1 MRKYLSIFLFTVIST
16 VCCHAEIT
24 MSQCVDK
31 ALANYPLI
39 KKYDLIAS
47 TCNIELSDINK
58 SWLPRISTYAQGTVQ
73 NVVPS
78 FPKTLSGVLD
88 QMGQP
93 MEGLS
98 KFQYKVGVDV
108 SQTIWDGG
116 VSKAQ
121 REMKRASAQTQ
132 RDALDVELYAVR
144 QRVENLYFAILLT
157 QEQIEQNNNTATL
170 IKSNLEKLRS
180 MLANGTAM
188 QSDVNMVEA
197 QLLGLEQNIIKAR
210 SALKGY
216 RRVLE
221 LFIGEDLNGE
231 KLVRP
236 DVELPSET
244 ESNRPELRLFES
256 RLAATKVAQ
265 RLSDTSLMPKIG
277 LFAQA
282 YYGYPGFDYFKS
294 MLNRNLSF
302 NILAGIKVN
311 WNIDSFYTRKN
322 VARKTTVESE
332 NILAEKDTFL
342 FNSDMQTA
350 SQKETIDGLRE
361 VMANDAR
368 IISLRTSVREAAE
381 SQLRNGIIDTTTLLT
396 KITDENQAKL
406 TAQFHDIQL
415 LLEITNLKYTLNR

>member
-1 MRKYLSIFLFTVIST
+1 MRKHFAILLFTVISMI
-16 VCCHAEIT
+16 CCHAEIT

-58 SWLPRISTYAQGTVQ
+58 SWLPHISTYAQGTVQ

-121 REMKRASAQTQ
+121 REMKRATAETQ
-132 RDALDVELYAVR
+132 KDALDVELYAVR

-236 DVELPSET
+236 DVAFPYET
-244 ESNRPELRLFES
+244 KSNRPELRLFES

-294 MLNRNLSF
+294 MINRDLSF

-322 VARKTTVESE
+322 VARKTTVDRK

-361 VMANDAR
+361 VMANDGR

-406 TAQFHDIQL
+406 TAQFHEIQL
-415 LLEITNLKYTLNR
+415 LQEITNLKYTLNR

>member
-132 RDALDVELYAVR
+132 RDALDVELYTVR

-415 LLEITNLKYTLNR
+415 LQEITNLKYTLNR

>member
-1 MRKYLSIFLFTVIST
+1 MKKYLSILLVTVIST
-16 VCCHAEIT
+16 LCCHAEIT

-31 ALANYPLI
+31 ALANYPMI
-39 KKYDLIAS
+39 RQYNLIAS
-47 TCNIELSDINK
+47 TRDIELSDINK
-58 SWLPRISTYAQGTVQ
+58 SWLPRINTYAQGTVQ

-98 KFQYKVGVDV
+98 KFQYKVGLDV
-108 SQTIWDGG
+108 AQTIWDGG

-132 RDALDVELYAVR
+132 KDALDVGLYAVR

-197 QLLGLEQNIIKAR
+197 QLLGLEQNIIEAR
-210 SALKGY
+210 STLKGY
-216 RRVLE
+216 RHVLG
-221 LFIGEDLNGE
+221 LFIGENLDGE
-231 KLVRP
+231 QLVRP
-236 DVELPSET
+236 DIVLPSET

-294 MLNRNLSF
+294 MINRDLSF

-322 VARKTTVESE
+322 VARKTTVDRE

-350 SQKETIDGLRE
+350 SQIETIDGLRE
-361 VMANDAR
+361 VMTNDAR

-406 TAQFHDIQL
+406 TARFHEIQL
-415 LLEITNLKYTLNR
+415 LQEITNLKYTLNR

>member
-170 IKSNLEKLRS
+170 IKSNLEKLHS

-197 QLLGLEQNIIKAR
+197 QLLGLEQNIIEAR

-256 RLAATKVAQ
+256 RLAATKVTQ

-342 FNSDMQTA
+342 FNSDMQSA

-361 VMANDAR
+361 VMTNDAR

-406 TAQFHDIQL
+406 TAQFHEIQL
-415 LLEITNLKYTLNR
+415 LQEITNLKYTLNR

>member
-108 SQTIWDGG
+108 SQTIWDGS

-197 QLLGLEQNIIKAR
+197 QLLGLEQNIIEAR

-256 RLAATKVAQ
+256 RLAATKVTQ

-342 FNSDMQTA
+342 FNSDMQSA

-361 VMANDAR
+361 VMTNDAR

-415 LLEITNLKYTLNR
+415 LQEITNLKYTLNR

>member
-98 KFQYKVGVDV
+98 KFQYKVGLDV

-132 RDALDVELYAVR
+132 KDALDVELYAVR

-170 IKSNLEKLRS
+170 IKRNLEKLRS

-197 QLLGLEQNIIKAR
+197 QLLGLEQNIIEAR

-236 DVELPSET
+236 DVAFPYET
-244 ESNRPELRLFES
+244 KSNRPELRLFES

-265 RLSDTSLMPKIG
+265 RLSDTSLIPKIG

-294 MLNRNLSF
+294 MINRDLSF

-322 VARKTTVESE
+322 VARKTTVDRK

-342 FNSDMQTA
+342 FNSDMQSA

-361 VMANDAR
+361 VMTNDAR

-406 TAQFHDIQL
+406 TAQFHEIQL

>member
-1 MRKYLSIFLFTVIST
+1 MKKYLSILLVTVIST
-16 VCCHAEIT
+16 LCCHAEIT

-31 ALANYPLI
+31 ALANYPMI
-39 KKYDLIAS
+39 RQYNLIAS
-47 TCNIELSDINK
+47 TRDIELSDINK
-58 SWLPRISTYAQGTVQ
+58 SWLPRINTYAQGTVQ

-98 KFQYKVGVDV
+98 KFQYKVGLDV
-108 SQTIWDGG
+108 AQTIWDGG

-132 RDALDVELYAVR
+132 KDALDVELYAVR

-197 QLLGLEQNIIKAR
+197 QLLGLEQNIIEAR

-216 RRVLE
+216 RHVLG
-221 LFIGEDLNGE
+221 LFIGENLNGE
-231 KLVRP
+231 QLVRP
-236 DVELPSET
+236 NIVLPSET

-256 RLAATKVAQ
+256 RLAATKVTQ

-294 MLNRNLSF
+294 MINRDLSF

-322 VARKTTVESE
+322 AARKTTVDRE

-350 SQKETIDGLRE
+350 SQIETIDGLRE
-361 VMANDAR
+361 VMTNDAR

-406 TAQFHDIQL
+406 TARFHEIQL
-415 LLEITNLKYTLNR
+415 LQEITNLKYTLNR

>member
-78 FPKTLSGVLD
+78 FPKTLSSVLD

-98 KFQYKVGVDV
+98 KFQYKVGLDV
-108 SQTIWDGG
+108 AQTIWDGG

-132 RDALDVELYAVR
+132 KDALDVELYAVR

-170 IKSNLEKLRS
+170 IRSNLEKLRS

-197 QLLGLEQNIIKAR
+197 QLLGLEQNIIEAR

-221 LFIGEDLNGE
+221 LFIGEKLNGE

-294 MLNRNLSF
+294 MLNRDLSF

-322 VARKTTVESE
+322 VARKTTVDRKKF
-332 NILAEKDTFL
+332 LAEKDTFL

-415 LLEITNLKYTLNR
+415 LQEITNLKYTLNR

>member
-58 SWLPRISTYAQGTVQ
+58 SWQPRISTYAQGTVQ

-78 FPKTLSGVLD
+78 FPKTISGVLD

-132 RDALDVELYAVR
+132 RDALDVELYTVR

-221 LFIGEDLNGE
+221 LFIGEKLNGE

-244 ESNRPELRLFES
+244 KSNRPELRLFES

-265 RLSDTSLMPKIG
+265 RLSDTSLIPKIG

-294 MLNRNLSF
+294 MINRNLSF

-322 VARKTTVESE
+322 VARKTTVDRKK
-332 NILAEKDTFL
+332 ILAEKDTFL
-342 FNSDMQTA
+342 FNSDMQSA

-361 VMANDAR
+361 VMTNDAR

>member
-1 MRKYLSIFLFTVIST
+1 MKKYLSILLVTVIST
-16 VCCHAEIT
+16 LCCHAEIT

-31 ALANYPLI
+31 ALANYPMI
-39 KKYDLIAS
+39 RQYNLIAS
-47 TCNIELSDINK
+47 TRDIELSDINK
-58 SWLPRISTYAQGTVQ
+58 SWLPRINTYAQGTVQ

-98 KFQYKVGVDV
+98 KFQYKVGLDV
-108 SQTIWDGG
+108 AQTIWDGG

-132 RDALDVELYAVR
+132 KDALDVELYAVR

-197 QLLGLEQNIIKAR
+197 QLLGLEQNIIEAR

-216 RRVLE
+216 RHVLG
-221 LFIGEDLNGE
+221 LFIGENLNGE
-231 KLVRP
+231 QLVRP
-236 DVELPSET
+236 DIVLPSET

-256 RLAATKVAQ
+256 RLAATKVTQ

-322 VARKTTVESE
+322 VARKTTVDME

-350 SQKETIDGLRE
+350 SQIETIDGLRE
-361 VMANDAR
+361 VMTNDAR

-406 TAQFHDIQL
+406 TARFHEIQL
-415 LLEITNLKYTLNR
+415 LQEITNLKYTLNR

>member
-1 MRKYLSIFLFTVIST
+1 MRKHFTILLFTVIST
-16 VCCHAEIT
+16 ICCHAEIT

-88 QMGQP
+88 QLGQP

-121 REMKRASAQTQ
+121 REMKRATAETQ
-132 RDALDVELYAVR
+132 KDALDVELYAVR

-170 IKSNLEKLRS
+170 IRSNLEKLRS
-180 MLANGTAM
+180 MFANGTAM

-197 QLLGLEQNIIKAR
+197 QLLGLEQNIIEAR

-236 DVELPSET
+236 NVAFPSET

-256 RLAATKVAQ
+256 RLAATKVTQ

-415 LLEITNLKYTLNR
+415 LQEITNLKYTLNR

>member
-132 RDALDVELYAVR
+132 RDALDVELYAAR

-197 QLLGLEQNIIKAR
+197 QLLGLEQNIIEAR

-236 DVELPSET
+236 DVAFPHET
-244 ESNRPELRLFES
+244 KSNRPELRLFES

-294 MLNRNLSF
+294 MINRDLSF

-322 VARKTTVESE
+322 VARKTTVDRK

-342 FNSDMQTA
+342 FNSDMQSA

-361 VMANDAR
+361 VMTNDAR

-415 LLEITNLKYTLNR
+415 LQEITNLKYTLNR

>member
-1 MRKYLSIFLFTVIST
+1 MRKHFAILLFTVIST
-16 VCCHAEIT
+16 ICCHAEIT

-121 REMKRASAQTQ
+121 REMKRATAETQ
-132 RDALDVELYAVR
+132 KDALDVELYAVR

-170 IKSNLEKLRS
+170 IRSNLEKLRS
-180 MLANGTAM
+180 MFANGTAM

-197 QLLGLEQNIIKAR
+197 QLLGLEQNIIEAW

-236 DVELPSET
+236 DVAFPSET

-256 RLAATKVAQ
+256 RLAATKVTQ

-302 NILAGIKVN
+302 
-311 WNIDSFYTRKN
+311 
-322 VARKTTVESE
+322 

-381 SQLRNGIIDTTTLLT
+381 SQLRNGVIDTTALLT
-396 KITDENQAKL
+396 KITDENLAKL
-406 TAQFHDIQL
+406 TVQFHEIQL
-415 LLEITNLKYTLNR
+415 LQEITNLKYTLNR

>member
-1 MRKYLSIFLFTVIST
+1 MKKYLSILLVTVIST
-16 VCCHAEIT
+16 LCCHAEIT

-31 ALANYPLI
+31 ALANYPMI
-39 KKYDLIAS
+39 RQYNLIAS
-47 TCNIELSDINK
+47 TRDIELSDINK

-108 SQTIWDGG
+108 SQTIWDGS

-132 RDALDVELYAVR
+132 KDALDVELYAVR

-188 QSDVNMVEA
+188 QSDINMVEA
-197 QLLGLEQNIIKAR
+197 QLLGLEQNIIEAR

-216 RRVLE
+216 RHVLG
-221 LFIGEDLNGE
+221 LFIGENLDGE
-231 KLVRP
+231 QLVRP
-236 DVELPSET
+236 DIVLPSET

-294 MLNRNLSF
+294 MLNRDLSF

-322 VARKTTVESE
+322 VARKTTVDRE

-350 SQKETIDGLRE
+350 SQIETIDGLRE
-361 VMANDAR
+361 VMTNDAR

-406 TAQFHDIQL
+406 TARFHEIQL
-415 LLEITNLKYTLNR
+415 LQEITNLKYTLNR

>member
-1 MRKYLSIFLFTVIST
+1 MRKHFAILLFTVIST
-16 VCCHAEIT
+16 ICCHAEIT

-88 QMGQP
+88 QLGQP

-121 REMKRASAQTQ
+121 REMKRATAETQ
-132 RDALDVELYAVR
+132 KDALDVELYAVR

-170 IKSNLEKLRS
+170 IRSNLEKLRS
-180 MLANGTAM
+180 MFANGAAM

-197 QLLGLEQNIIKAR
+197 QLLGLEQNITEAR

-236 DVELPSET
+236 DVAFPSET

-256 RLAATKVAQ
+256 RLAATKVTQ

-406 TAQFHDIQL
+406 TAQFHGIQL
-415 LLEITNLKYTLNR
+415 LQEITNLKYTLNR

>member
-1 MRKYLSIFLFTVIST
+1 MKKYLSILLFTVIST
-16 VCCHAEIT
+16 ICCHAEIT

-78 FPKTLSGVLD
+78 FPKTLSSVLD

-98 KFQYKVGVDV
+98 KFQYKVGLDV
-108 SQTIWDGG
+108 AQTIWDGG

-132 RDALDVELYAVR
+132 KDALDVELYAVR

-170 IKSNLEKLRS
+170 IRSNLEKLRS

-197 QLLGLEQNIIKAR
+197 QLLGLEQNIIEAR

-221 LFIGEDLNGE
+221 LFIGEKLNGE

-294 MLNRNLSF
+294 MLNRDLSF

-322 VARKTTVESE
+322 VARKTTVDRKKF
-332 NILAEKDTFL
+332 LAEKDTFL

-415 LLEITNLKYTLNR
+415 LQEITNLKYTLNR

>member
-1 MRKYLSIFLFTVIST
+1 MKKYLSILLVTVIST
-16 VCCHAEIT
+16 LCCHAEIT

-31 ALANYPLI
+31 ALANYPMI
-39 KKYDLIAS
+39 RQYNLIAS
-47 TCNIELSDINK
+47 TRDIELSDINK
-58 SWLPRISTYAQGTVQ
+58 SWLPRINTYAQGTVQ

-98 KFQYKVGVDV
+98 KFQYKVGLDV
-108 SQTIWDGG
+108 AQTIWDGG

-132 RDALDVELYAVR
+132 KDALDVELYAVR

-180 MLANGTAM
+180 MFANGAAM

-197 QLLGLEQNIIKAR
+197 QLLGLEQNITEAR

-221 LFIGEDLNGE
+221 LFIGESLHGE

-236 DVELPSET
+236 DVVLPSET

-256 RLAATKVAQ
+256 RLAATKVTQ

-294 MLNRNLSF
+294 MINRDLSF

-322 VARKTTVESE
+322 VARKTTVDRE

-350 SQKETIDGLRE
+350 SQIETIDGLRE
-361 VMANDAR
+361 VMTNDAR

-406 TAQFHDIQL
+406 TARFHEIQL
-415 LLEITNLKYTLNR
+415 LQEITNLKYTLNR

>member
-1 MRKYLSIFLFTVIST
+1 MKKYLSILLVTVIST
-16 VCCHAEIT
+16 LCCHAEIT

-31 ALANYPLI
+31 ALANYPMI
-39 KKYDLIAS
+39 RQYNLIAS
-47 TCNIELSDINK
+47 TRDIELSDINK
-58 SWLPRISTYAQGTVQ
+58 SWLPRINTYAQGTVQ

-98 KFQYKVGVDV
+98 KFQYKVGLDV
-108 SQTIWDGG
+108 AQTIWDGG

-132 RDALDVELYAVR
+132 KDALDVELYAVR

-197 QLLGLEQNIIKAR
+197 QLLGLEQNIIEAR

-216 RRVLE
+216 RHVLG
-221 LFIGEDLNGE
+221 LFIGENLDGE
-231 KLVRP
+231 QLVRP
-236 DVELPSET
+236 DIVLPSET

-294 MLNRNLSF
+294 MINRDLSF

-322 VARKTTVESE
+322 VARKTTVDRE

-350 SQKETIDGLRE
+350 SQIETIDGLRE
-361 VMANDAR
+361 VMTNDAR

-406 TAQFHDIQL
+406 TARFHEIQL
-415 LLEITNLKYTLNR
+415 LQEITNLKYTLNR

>member
-93 MEGLS
+93 MEGLG

-197 QLLGLEQNIIKAR
+197 QLLGLEQNIIEAR

-221 LFIGEDLNGE
+221 LFIGEKLNGE

-294 MLNRNLSF
+294 MINRDLSF

-322 VARKTTVESE
+322 VARKTTVDRK

-415 LLEITNLKYTLNR
+415 LQEITNLKYTLNR

>member
-1 MRKYLSIFLFTVIST
+1 MRKHFAILLVTVIST
-16 VCCHAEIT
+16 LCCHAEIT

-31 ALANYPLI
+31 ALANYPMI
-39 KKYDLIAS
+39 RQYNLIAS
-47 TCNIELSDINK
+47 TRDIELSDINK
-58 SWLPRISTYAQGTVQ
+58 SWLPRINTYAQGTVQ

-98 KFQYKVGVDV
+98 KFQYKVGLDV
-108 SQTIWDGG
+108 AQTIWDGG
-116 VSKAQ
+116 VSKTQ
-121 REMKRASAQTQ
+121 REMKRTSAQTQ
-132 RDALDVELYAVR
+132 KDALDVELYAVR

-170 IKSNLEKLRS
+170 IRSNLEKLRS
-180 MLANGTAM
+180 MFANGAAM

-197 QLLGLEQNIIKAR
+197 QLLGLEQNITEAR

-216 RRVLE
+216 RHVLG
-221 LFIGEDLNGE
+221 LFIGENLDGE
-231 KLVRP
+231 QLVRP
-236 DVELPSET
+236 DIVLPSET

-294 MLNRNLSF
+294 MINRDLSF

-322 VARKTTVESE
+322 VARKTTVDRE

-350 SQKETIDGLRE
+350 SQIETIDGLRE
-361 VMANDAR
+361 VMTNDAR

-406 TAQFHDIQL
+406 TARFHEIQL
-415 LLEITNLKYTLNR
+415 LQEITNLKYTLNR

>member
-132 RDALDVELYAVR
+132 RDALDVELYTVR

-236 DVELPSET
+236 DVAFPYET
-244 ESNRPELRLFES
+244 KSNRPELRLFES
-256 RLAATKVAQ
+256 RLAATKVTQ

-311 WNIDSFYTRKN
+311 WNIDPFYTRKN

-406 TAQFHDIQL
+406 TAQFHEIQL
-415 LLEITNLKYTLNR
+415 LQEITNLKYTLNR

>member
-1 MRKYLSIFLFTVIST
+1 MKKYLSILLVTVIST
-16 VCCHAEIT
+16 LCCHAEIT

-31 ALANYPLI
+31 ALANYPMI
-39 KKYDLIAS
+39 RQYNLIAS
-47 TCNIELSDINK
+47 TRDIELSDINK
-58 SWLPRISTYAQGTVQ
+58 SWLPRINTYAQGTVQ

-98 KFQYKVGVDV
+98 KFQYKVGLDV
-108 SQTIWDGG
+108 AQTIWDGG

-132 RDALDVELYAVR
+132 KDALDVELYAVR

-197 QLLGLEQNIIKAR
+197 QLLGLEQNIIEAR

-216 RRVLE
+216 RHVLG
-221 LFIGEDLNGE
+221 LFIGENLDGE
-231 KLVRP
+231 QLVRP
-236 DVELPSET
+236 DIVLPSET

-294 MLNRNLSF
+294 MINRDLSF

-322 VARKTTVESE
+322 VARKTTVDRE

-350 SQKETIDGLRE
+350 SQKETIAGLRE
-361 VMANDAR
+361 VMTNDAR

-406 TAQFHDIQL
+406 TARFHEIQL
-415 LLEITNLKYTLNR
+415 LQEITNLKYTLNR

>member
-1 MRKYLSIFLFTVIST
+1 MKKYLSILLVTVIST
-16 VCCHAEIT
+16 LCCHAEIT

-31 ALANYPLI
+31 ALANYPMI
-39 KKYDLIAS
+39 RQYNLIAS
-47 TCNIELSDINK
+47 TRDIELSDINK
-58 SWLPRISTYAQGTVQ
+58 SWLPRINTYAQGTVQ

-78 FPKTLSGVLD
+78 FPKPLSGVLD

-98 KFQYKVGVDV
+98 KFQYKVGLDV
-108 SQTIWDGG
+108 AQTIWDGG

-132 RDALDVELYAVR
+132 KDALDVELYAVR

-197 QLLGLEQNIIKAR
+197 QLLGLEQNIIEAR

-221 LFIGEDLNGE
+221 LFIGEKLNGE

-256 RLAATKVAQ
+256 RLAATKVTQ

-322 VARKTTVESE
+322 VARKTTVDRE

-350 SQKETIDGLRE
+350 SQIETIDGLRE
-361 VMANDAR
+361 VMTNDAR

-406 TAQFHDIQL
+406 TARFHEIQL
-415 LLEITNLKYTLNR
+415 LQEITNLKYTLNR

>member
-197 QLLGLEQNIIKAR
+197 QLLGLEQNIIEAR

-236 DVELPSET
+236 DVAFPYET
-244 ESNRPELRLFES
+244 KSNRPELRLFES
-256 RLAATKVAQ
+256 RLAATKVTQ

-322 VARKTTVESE
+322 VARKTTVDRKK
-332 NILAEKDTFL
+332 ILAEKDTFL
-342 FNSDMQTA
+342 FNSDMQSA

-361 VMANDAR
+361 VMTNDAR